1 MSGLASGID
10 WTNIINDMAEAE
22 EAPITQW
29 ESQQTTLNKENSAYT
44 SIATDL
50 TSLQSDAKTLSSADF
65 FENTTASSSDSDV
78 ATATT
83 QSGTPEGTYTFS
95 VSQMA
100 TAAVQN
106 GSTVSAEP
114 VSSTDDVSGV
124 SLDDSAL
131 ADDITAGTFTVNGQT
146 VTVTSTDTLQS
157 ILGKISTATADDGA
171 VTASYDPT
179 TDKITLSSSSAITL
193 GSSADTSSFLQATQ
207 LYSNDSDSVTSLGA
221 LAGININADAD
232 EANLSTTISDGGSGD
247 GAFKINGVTINYDAS
262 TDSINDILKAINSSE
277 AGVTATY
284 DGANNRF
291 VLTNNTTG
299 NVGLTMQDVTGNFL
313 AATGLSS
320 GTLQAGTNLQYS
332 INGGNTATSES
343 NTIDASSIGLTG
355 LSITALEKGSTSIT
369 VSPDTSTI
377 ATAITDFVN
386 DYNTVQNYINSQTTI
401 STTTTSTTGSTDS
414 TTTTTSTPGVLM
426 GDMDAEGIATNLRQ
440 LVDAS
445 PLSGVIKSLNDMGI
459 TSNGTDNTLT
469 TSSDVLNDA
478 LTNNLSQISQ
488 LFTNSTTGIASTVN
502 SYLTNT
508 LSTTGVVKTKEQDLT
523 KQYSAL
529 ATSIT
534 NLQTKITSDE
544 KEMQNQFVEMEDAI
558 SSIDVDKE
566 YLDAYFNSSSTTTDA
581 PTAATSSSSSDSS
594 SSSSSS

>member
-10 WTNIINDMAEAE
+10 WTSLINDMAEAE

>member
-1 MSGLASGID
+1 
-10 WTNIINDMAEAE
+10 
-22 EAPITQW
+22 
-29 ESQQTTLNKENSAYT
+29 
-44 SIATDL
+44 
-50 TSLQSDAKTLSSADF
+50 
-65 FENTTASSSDSDV
+65 
-78 ATATT
+78 
-83 QSGTPEGTYTFS
+83 
-95 VSQMA
+95 
-100 TAAVQN
+100 
-106 GSTVSAEP
+106 
-114 VSSTDDVSGV
+114 
-124 SLDDSAL
+124 
-131 ADDITAGTFTVNGQT
+131 
-146 VTVTSTDTLQS
+146 
-157 ILGKISTATADDGA
+157 
-171 VTASYDPT
+171 
-179 TDKITLSSSSAITL
+179 
-193 GSSADTSSFLQATQ
+193 
-207 LYSNDSDSVTSLGA
+207 
-221 LAGININADAD
+221 
-232 EANLSTTISDGGSGD
+232 
-247 GAFKINGVTINYDAS
+247 
-262 TDSINDILKAINSSE
+262 
-277 AGVTATY
+277 
-284 DGANNRF
+284 
-291 VLTNNTTG
+291 
-299 NVGLTMQDVTGNFL
+299 MQDVTGNFL

>member
-29 ESQQTTLNKENSAYT
+29 ESQQTTLNKENSAYQ
-44 SIATDL
+44 SIGTDL
-50 TSLQSDAKTLSSADF
+50 TNLQSDAKTLSSADF
-65 FENTTASSSDSDV
+65 FQNTSASSSDSDV